1 MSEAVN
7 DIIIKV
13 NGTPVSFSVINGF
26 AEMNRKWKRGDSVEI
41 TLPMPIRYV
50 ACDERVENNRNTTAI
65 TRGPLVYCAEETDN
79 GCKVQE
85 LAIKPCG
92 DASVSTVRSGILEG
106 IPAIDCQGDRILRL
120 IPYFAWNNREDSQSM
135 MVWLKNE

>member
-26 AEMNRKWKRGDSVEI
+26 AEMNR
-41 TLPMPIRYV
+41 
-50 ACDERVENNRNTTAI
+50 NTTAI
-65 TRGPLVYCAEETDN
+65 TPGPLVYCAEETDN

-106 IPAIDCQGDRILRL
+106 IPAIDCQGDRIIRL
-120 IPYFAWNNREDSQSM
+120 IPYFAWNNRGDGQSM